1 MVSKIVRYLKLCKQG
16 AAEYPIE
23 PKVDV
28 NENGRFL
35 SNSFI
40 GEDQEEQHLL
50 EYDVPLDKEDKTN
63 NEAHLSGRSRFRSKR
78 HYRTTSPS
86 YQAVELE
93 FDQLFRFR
101 ETTSSS
107 SDVLNIF
114 GWNSGQGRPDVVAMG
129 NSYPSSPQTS
139 LADSAS
145 PLHSSSWS
153 DYLSDGD
160 HSDFS
165 PIPSQLSPGDS
176 GVASSSSNRSE
187 SFSPPGFPSPD
198 HSPSINSPDPSS
210 SEFCETDEEEEDNTI
225 CYSPANFDSL
235 QFASPGSSPT
245 PPSPPPPPPPS
256 KKRKIAIGLCCDPD
270 LKMSWL
276 HLGQVEGKDFYENWP
291 KFSMENRPPYN
302 KPVEWAVYLLHR
314 ISWLPETPRQLTEKK
329 IVATL
334 IDYLI
339 ETPRPTFYACRLLFR
354 LSSNAD
360 LFVGLVQAYF
370 PLLVFLHLVRST
382 NLHCCPLHSSLRR
395 VGEQILE
402 QIGSIANQFGR
413 GEMENVLLRNSKE
426 HDDSVRAVALATPV
440 IVKKKCLLRRFLIDF
455 NVLEMIWN
463 LLNDEESVTYAAASL
478 ASLGSFLKMDDMLC
492 PSTEL
497 SDLFPSESCRCDGIA
512 DDVVFQTTS
521 EEQVGA
527 VKDLLQVEPFFQAMF
542 RIGGFAES
550 NSTVIKLPDIQASVL
565 KVRRLYM
572 CF

>member
-1 MVSKIVRYLKLCKQG
+1 M
-16 AAEYPIE
+16 
-23 PKVDV
+23 
-28 NENGRFL
+28 
-35 SNSFI
+35 
-40 GEDQEEQHLL
+40 
-50 EYDVPLDKEDKTN
+50 
-63 NEAHLSGRSRFRSKR
+63 
-78 HYRTTSPS
+78 
-86 YQAVELE
+86 
-93 FDQLFRFR
+93 
-101 ETTSSS
+101 
-107 SDVLNIF
+107 
-114 GWNSGQGRPDVVAMG
+114 
-129 NSYPSSPQTS
+129 
-139 LADSAS
+139 
-145 PLHSSSWS
+145 
-153 DYLSDGD
+153 
-160 HSDFS
+160 
-165 PIPSQLSPGDS
+165 
-176 GVASSSSNRSE
+176 
-187 SFSPPGFPSPD
+187 
-198 HSPSINSPDPSS
+198 
-210 SEFCETDEEEEDNTI
+210 
-225 CYSPANFDSL
+225 
-235 QFASPGSSPT
+235 
-245 PPSPPPPPPPS
+245 
-256 KKRKIAIGLCCDPD
+256 
-270 LKMSWL
+270 
-276 HLGQVEGKDFYENWP
+276 
-291 KFSMENRPPYN
+291 
-302 KPVEWAVYLLHR
+302 LHR

-478 ASLGSFLKMDDMLC
+478 ASLGSFLKKDDMLC